1 MMFSKSLAA
10 MVVAHPG
17 HELRLHGWLERAQ
30 PLLFVISDGSARA
43 QSRIPSTKAVLDAV
57 GGIAGPIFG
66 RFTDTELY
74 RAIIDHDVDGVA
86 EATRELGDA
95 LASSG
100 VEQVVCD
107 AWEDYNPAHDLCRVM
122 TSLAVERARAMS
134 GRTIA
139 LYDYAVVGPTGATGA
154 KGEIVITLDD
164 DALARKIAAA
174 RAFDALQ
181 NDVDE
186 QLRDGSDPFRVECL
200 RPAPIEIDLRQ
211 HAAQP
216 AYELYGEA
224 RVAEGRY
231 NAVLRYR
238 EHFAPFVEA
247 LVAAVAFE
255 TAGKR

>member
-1 MMFSKSLAA
+1 

-17 HELRLHGWLERAQ
+17 HELRLYGWLERTK
-30 PLLFVISDGSARA
+30 PFLFVISDGSARS
-43 QSRIPSTKAVLDAV
+43 QSRIPSTKAVVNAV
-57 GGIAGPIFG
+57 GGTAGPIFG

-74 RAIIDHDVDGVA
+74 RAIIDGDVDRVA

-95 LASSG
+95 LVSNT

-164 DALARKIAAA
+164 VALARKLAAA
-174 RAFDALQ
+174 RSFDALQ

-200 RPAPIEIDLRQ
+200 RPAPIEVDLRQ
-211 HAAQP
+211 HSGKP

-231 NAVLRYR
+231 STVLRYR
-238 EHFAPFVEA
+238 EHFAPFVQT
-247 LVAAVAFE
+247 LVAAVAFA
-255 TAGKR
+255 TAGNR